1 VVPVVDLSRRGA
13 RYRDDFVAAVD
24 RVLASGSV
32 LLGPELAAFEA
43 EFAAYT
49 GYAHCIG
56 VASGATALQ
65 LSLAAKGIGPGD
77 EVIVPAFTAVPTA
90 SAVLATGATPIMVDV
105 DAATGALDLVAA
117 ATAVTERTKAIVPV
131 HLYGRPAPLPIEL
144 GVPILEDAAQA
155 HGALHTNN
163 HSFATAY
170 SFYPTKNLGGI
181 GDGGAIVTNDA
192 DLADHLRRLRVHGM
206 AAMYEHVN
214 ISQNFRMSEVESAW
228 LRLLL
233 PDLNEANAR
242 RRAAAKA
249 YRAAAP
255 GMVFHADHADHVYH
269 LAVVR
274 VPDREAFRSAM
285 SAAGVATGVHYPLA
299 VTQQPA
305 YRHLVTAACPQSE
318 AWAAQCVSLPCFP
331 EITDAEI
338 NHVARALADVA
349 GAMHAEGS

>member
-13 RYRDDFVAAVD
+13 RYRHDFVAAVD
-24 RVLASGSV
+24 RVLTSGAV
-32 LLGPELAAFEA
+32 LLGPELTAFEA

-49 GYAHCIG
+49 GYAHCVG

-77 EVIVPAFTAVPTA
+77 EVILPAFTAVPTA

-105 DAATGALDLVAA
+105 DVATGSLDPIAA
-117 ATAVTERTKAIVPV
+117 AAAVTERTKAVIPV
-131 HLYGRPAPLPIEL
+131 HLYGRPVSLPVEL
-144 GVPILEDAAQA
+144 GLPILEDAAQA
-155 HGALHTNN
+155 HGALQAND

-181 GDGGAIVTNDA
+181 GDGGAIVTNDS
-192 DLADHLRRLRVHGM
+192 DMADHLRKLRVHGM
-206 AAMYEHVN
+206 AAMYEHVY
-214 ISQNFRMSEVESAW
+214 ISQNFRMSEIESAW

-233 PDLNEANAR
+233 PDLAAANAR
-242 RRAAAKA
+242 RRTAADA

-255 GMVFHADHADHVYH
+255 GMVFQADHLDHVYH
-269 LAVVR
+269 LAVAR
-274 VPDREAFRSAM
+274 VSDRDGFRAAM
-285 SAAGVATGVHYPLA
+285 SARGVATGVHYPLA

-305 YRHLVTAACPQSE
+305 YRHLARAACPQSE
-318 AWAAQCVSLPCFP
+318 TWAAQCVSLPCFP

-338 NHVARALADVA
+338 DHVAAALADVV
-349 GAMHAEGS
+349 GAMSVEGS